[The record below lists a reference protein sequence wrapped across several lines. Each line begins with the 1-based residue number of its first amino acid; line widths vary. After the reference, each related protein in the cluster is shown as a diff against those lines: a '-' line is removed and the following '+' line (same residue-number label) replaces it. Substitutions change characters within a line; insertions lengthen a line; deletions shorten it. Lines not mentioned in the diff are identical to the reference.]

1 MVLGYAGATGQAP
14 IRSLIMKYARM
25 KKLMLA
31 VSGFVAFQVAGC
43 SVLEQLQEQ
52 ISGLIPNIP
61 GITG

>member
-1 MVLGYAGATGQAP
+1 
-14 IRSLIMKYARM
+14 MKYARM

-43 SVLEQLQEQ
+43 SVLEQFQEQ
-52 ISGLIPNIP
+52 LGGLIPNIP